1 MSILPCAV
9 RTDPQ
14 GRELIRHG
22 TALFPAACYH
32 DRLDLAPV
40 PWHWHDEWEAAVLWR
55 GSALVAVEGEKRVLR
70 RGEGFFINAGVLHAA
85 WDHAG
90 SACQFHSVVFHPRLV
105 GGGVDSVF
113 WQKYVQPL
121 LEGGAPRGVFL
132 DRSAR
137 WHREALEAVERL
149 NPSLIITDL
158 KMPRM
163 DGIEMLR
170 CLRDRG
176 NHVYVIILTA
186 YDSFTYAQSAL
197 RLGAVDFLLKPFHDG
212 DLEQA
217 VTALRR
223 RMEGAEREEPALPGL
238 KKGDKS
244 KYVLEAMDYIGKHYQ
259 DPNISISDIALDLGI
274 SEGHLSR
281 TFKKET
287 DYTLLN
293 YLTRYRIHKAMELL
307 RDCRV
312 KVYEVAEQVGYRD
325 ITYFSATF
333 KKLVGV

>member
-1 MSILPCAV
+1 MKVLVVEDEEMIRKGIVLAV
-9 RTDPQ
+9 DW
-14 GRELIRHG
+14 
-22 TALFPAACYH
+22 AAMDC
-32 DRLDLAPV
+32 V
-40 PWHWHDEWEAAVLWR
+40 VVGEAA
-55 GSALVAVEGEKRVLR
+55 
-70 RGEGFFINAGVLHAA
+70 NGV
-85 WDHAG
+85 
-90 SACQFHSVVFHPRLV
+90 
-105 GGGVDSVF
+105 
-113 WQKYVQPL
+113 
-121 LEGGAPRGVFL
+121 
-132 DRSAR
+132 
-137 WHREALEAVERL
+137 EALEAVERL

-170 CLRDRG
+170 CLRERG

-223 RMEGAEREEPALPGL
+223 RMGGAEREEPALPGL

-312 KVYEVAEQVGYRD
+312 KVYEVAAQVGYRD

-333 KKLVGV
+333 KRVTGVTPSEYQDTSGNRREKL